1 MSLRRKLSDTFE
13 RPSVS
18 SWRSLKFFTLARG
31 ITIGLILLVEVF
43 LLDKFSQ
50 GASHQQTVAL
60 LLVYFSFACAF
71 TWLALMVRASFYAQ
85 VLAQFFIDLLF
96 IGLMLFQAGG
106 VRSGLGILLFMP
118 LSGAA
123 LLLPF
128 GAAMFCAAITAI
140 VLLLDAA
147 YSAFSGSAEVPW
159 VASALHG
166 IGAFAMAGIFQGLT
180 ARAIQEER
188 RARLAAEAANHQ
200 ALLSQ
205 RVMGELEPGVLVLDA
220 NLRVRSVNPAAHA
233 LFADAGIL
241 VSPGEALPND
251 QRLAGLRSLID
262 AAAGGQAG
270 TDFSQGVPDKITLG
284 ASNERFAVHVSV
296 VSRGAEESPDR
307 VIFIE
312 STRAQEERMQRSK
325 LASMGR
331 LTGSIAHEIR
341 NPLTAISH
349 ASALLADDLKDPV
362 EARMLAIIRENA
374 SRINLIIED
383 VLALSRSDRAQ
394 IQAIDLNAAVREVIA
409 ELPPTPVIHVL
420 GSAQGKFDPLHL
432 RLTLIN
438 LLRNGQRHTQTQVLV
453 RIEQLSLND
462 VEIQVI
468 DDGPALSSTTREH
481 LFEPFFTTHSQ
492 GTGLGLYLAREYCLA
507 NHAQLTY
514 EERSTHPNSS
524 STLAIHPEQN
534 EKMFVIRLQA
544 AR

>member
-1 MSLRRKLSDTFE
+1 
-13 RPSVS
+13 
-18 SWRSLKFFTLARG
+18 
-31 ITIGLILLVEVF
+31 
-43 LLDKFSQ
+43 
-50 GASHQQTVAL
+50 
-60 LLVYFSFACAF
+60 
-71 TWLALMVRASFYAQ
+71 
-85 VLAQFFIDLLF
+85 
-96 IGLMLFQAGG
+96 
-106 VRSGLGILLFMP
+106 
-118 LSGAA
+118 
-123 LLLPF
+123 
-128 GAAMFCAAITAI
+128 
-140 VLLLDAA
+140 
-147 YSAFSGSAEVPW
+147 
-159 VASALHG
+159 
-166 IGAFAMAGIFQGLT
+166 
-180 ARAIQEER
+180 
-188 RARLAAEAANHQ
+188 
-200 ALLSQ
+200 
-205 RVMGELEPGVLVLDA
+205 
-220 NLRVRSVNPAAHA
+220 
-233 LFADAGIL
+233 
-241 VSPGEALPND
+241 
-251 QRLAGLRSLID
+251 
-262 AAAGGQAG
+262 
-270 TDFSQGVPDKITLG
+270 
-284 ASNERFAVHVSV
+284 
-296 VSRGAEESPDR
+296 
-307 VIFIE
+307 
-312 STRAQEERMQRSK
+312 MQRSK

>member
-1 MSLRRKLSDTFE
+1 MTAMRKLSDHFE
-13 RPSVS
+13 RPSIA
-18 SWRSLKFFTLARG
+18 SWRSLKFFTFARG
-31 ITIGLILLVEVF
+31 LTIGLILLVEVF
-43 LLDKFSQ
+43 LLEKIAQ
-50 GASHQQTVAL
+50 GAARQQTVAL
-60 LLVYFSFACAF
+60 LVVYFSFACAF
-71 TWLALMVRASFYAQ
+71 AWLALMVRTSFYAQ

-96 IGLMLFQAGG
+96 IGLLLFQAGG

-128 GAAMFCAAITAI
+128 AAAMFCAAITAI

-147 YSAFSGSAEVPW
+147 YTAWSGSGEVQW

-166 IGAFAMAGIFQGLT
+166 AGAFAIAGVFQGLT
-180 ARAIQEER
+180 ARAAREER
-188 RARLAAEAANHQ
+188 KARLAAEAADHQ

-220 NLRVRSVNPAAHA
+220 DLRVRSVNPAARA
-233 LFADAGIL
+233 LFADTGVLA
-241 VSPGEALPND
+241 SPGEALPSD
-251 QRLAGLRSLID
+251 QHLAGLRSLIES
-262 AAAGGQAG
+262 AARVQPG
-270 TDFSQGVPDKITLG
+270 SEYPQGVPDEITIG
-284 ASNERFAVHVSV
+284 AGGERFAVRVSM
-296 VSRGAEESPDR
+296 VSRGAEEPPDR
-307 VIFIE
+307 VVFIE
-312 STRAQEERMQRSK
+312 SMRAQEERMQRSK

-341 NPLTAISH
+341 NPLAAISH
-349 ASALLADDLKDPV
+349 AGALLADDLSDPV
-362 EARMLAIIRENA
+362 QARMLAIIRENTV
-374 SRINLIIED
+374 RINLIIED

-394 IQAIDLNAAVREVIA
+394 IQALELPAAVREAIA
-409 ELPPTPVIHVL
+409 ELPADPVINLV
-420 GSAQGKFDPLHL
+420 GSARGMFDPLHL

-438 LLRNGQRHTQTQVLV
+438 LLRNAQRHTQSQVLV
-453 RIEQLSLND
+453 RIEQPSNSD

-468 DDGPALSSTTREH
+468 DDGATLSLVTREH
-481 LFEPFFTTHSQ
+481 LFEPFFTTQTQ

-514 EERSTHPNSS
+514 EERIPSLNSS
-524 STLAIHPEQN
+524 TPTINPSQN

>member
-251 QRLAGLRSLID
+251 QR
-262 AAAGGQAG
+262 
-270 TDFSQGVPDKITLG
+270 
-284 ASNERFAVHVSV
+284 
-296 VSRGAEESPDR
+296 
-307 VIFIE
+307 
-312 STRAQEERMQRSK
+312 
-325 LASMGR
+325 
-331 LTGSIAHEIR
+331 
-341 NPLTAISH
+341 
-349 ASALLADDLKDPV
+349 
-362 EARMLAIIRENA
+362 
-374 SRINLIIED
+374 
-383 VLALSRSDRAQ
+383 
-394 IQAIDLNAAVREVIA
+394 
-409 ELPPTPVIHVL
+409 
-420 GSAQGKFDPLHL
+420 
-432 RLTLIN
+432 
-438 LLRNGQRHTQTQVLV
+438 
-453 RIEQLSLND
+453 
-462 VEIQVI
+462 
-468 DDGPALSSTTREH
+468 
-481 LFEPFFTTHSQ
+481 
-492 GTGLGLYLAREYCLA
+492 
-507 NHAQLTY
+507 
-514 EERSTHPNSS
+514 
-524 STLAIHPEQN
+524 
-534 EKMFVIRLQA
+534 
-544 AR
+544 

>member
-1 MSLRRKLSDTFE
+1 MSFMRKLSDTFE

-43 LLDKFSQ
+43 LLNKFSQ

-180 ARAIQEER
+180 SRAVQEER

-241 VSPGEALPND
+241 VSPGEAIPND
-251 QRLAGLRSLID
+251 QRLARLRTLID
-262 AAAGGQAG
+262 AATDGQAG
-270 TDFSQGVPDKITLG
+270 SDSSQGVPDKITLG

>member
-1 MSLRRKLSDTFE
+1 MSFRRKLSDAFE

-251 QRLAGLRSLID
+251 QRLAGLRTLID